1 MSWHLEL
8 FIKSCCMNVLADLMG
23 EEGPTG
29 PRGQVGGW
37 QVKRGWASLVS
48 IESPLVLFAARWA
61 CPPQLLWNSGDIPMW
76 SVLSS
81 QLTHRNPFSALPPP
95 TLSPFRI
102 THLKENP
109 SPSTTSPR
117 GEMNR
122 DPLWRGRGFQRGGK
136 VRVWERGGGEVPAPG
151 PPG

>member
-1 MSWHLEL
+1 
-8 FIKSCCMNVLADLMG
+8 MNALADLMG

-29 PRGQVGGW
+29 PHGWGEW

-61 CPPQLLWNSGDIPMW
+61 CPPLILWNSGDIPMW

-95 TLSPFRI
+95 TLSLQDHTLEGKSLTFHYESQR
-102 THLKENP
+102 
-109 SPSTTSPR
+109 
-117 GEMNR
+117 R
-122 DPLWRGRGFQRGGK
+122 D
-136 VRVWERGGGEVPAPG
+136 EPG
-151 PPG
+151 PALERPRLPKRWEG